1 MQNKKWLAW
10 ALAVIVVFVG
20 ASIAFNA
27 AARAPVAKVA
37 GSDPSPSSTE
47 PATAPTR
54 SASSGVSAPGSASAA
69 STATSKDPSS
79 SPPASSAKEPKE
91 PAKPRAPRSSA
102 PATEVES
109 PKLEVPATSEPKA
122 TTLPKSVKKAP
133 VLSGTVPREG
143 TAKGELTS
151 GFPTK
156 ALPIPQGSRII
167 DSSVSTQ
174 KRNVQV
180 AVNFRTSLGVE
191 AVLKFYE
198 SQATRRGWVATR
210 GTAADGAKSITLGFG
225 NDTMA
230 ATVRTAPTGA
240 NLVAAFGTYEV
251 GR

>member
-10 ALAVIVVFVG
+10 ALAVIVVLVG
-20 ASIAFNA
+20 ATFAFNA
-27 AARAPVAKVA
+27 AARTPAA
-37 GSDPSPSSTE
+37 GGASSSPSPSATE
-47 PATAPTR
+47 PAIAPT
-54 SASSGVSAPGSASAA
+54 SSASASANEPSKNSSATA
-69 STATSKDPSS
+69 STTKRPSS
-79 SPPASSAKEPKE
+79 MPPASSATGTKEAGSP
-91 PAKPRAPRSSA
+91 PASA

-156 ALPIPQGSRII
+156 ALPIPQGARII

-180 AVNFRTSLGVE
+180 AVNYRTSMSVE

-198 SQATRRGWVATR
+198 SEAAKRGWVATR
-210 GTAADGAKSITLGFG
+210 GTAADGAQSITLGFG
-225 NDTMA
+225 DDTMA

-240 NLVAAFGTYEV
+240 TTVAAFGTYEV
-251 GR
+251 GS

>member
-27 AARAPVAKVA
+27 AARAPAAKVA

-47 PATAPTR
+47 QATAPTR
-54 SASSGVSAPGSASAA
+54 SASESVSAPGSASAA
-69 STATSKDPSS
+69 STATSKNPSS
-79 SPPASSAKEPKE
+79 APPASSAKESKE
-91 PAKPRAPRSSA
+91 PRSPRSSA

-109 PKLEVPATSEPKA
+109 PKLEVPATTEPKA

-156 ALPIPQGSRII
+156 AMPIPQGAHII

-180 AVNFRTSLGVE
+180 AVNYRTSLSVE

-198 SQATRRGWVATR
+198 SQAAKRGWVATR
-210 GTAADGAKSITLGFG
+210 GTAADGAKSISLGFG
-225 NDTMA
+225 DDTMT

-240 NLVAAFGTYEV
+240 TTVAAFGTYVV
-251 GR
+251 GK

>member
-10 ALAVIVVFVG
+10 ALAVIVVLVG
-20 ASIAFNA
+20 ATIAFNA
-27 AARAPVAKVA
+27 AARTPAA
-37 GSDPSPSSTE
+37 GGASSSPSPSATE
-47 PATAPTR
+47 PAIAPTS
-54 SASSGVSAPGSASAA
+54 SASSSANEPSKNSSAAA
-69 STATSKDPSS
+69 STAKRPSS
-79 SPPASSAKEPKE
+79 MPPASSATGTKEAGSP
-91 PAKPRAPRSSA
+91 PASA

-156 ALPIPQGSRII
+156 ALPIPQGARII

-174 KRNVQV
+174 NRNVQV
-180 AVNFRTSLGVE
+180 AVNYRTSMSVE

-198 SQATRRGWVATR
+198 SEAAKRGWVATR

-225 NDTMA
+225 DDTMA
-230 ATVRTAPTGA
+230 ATVRTAATGA
-240 NLVAAFGTYEV
+240 TTVAAFGTYEV
-251 GR
+251 GS

>member
-10 ALAVIVVFVG
+10 ALAVIVVLVG
-20 ASIAFNA
+20 ATIAFNA
-27 AARAPVAKVA
+27 AARTPAA
-37 GSDPSPSSTE
+37 GGASSGPSPSATE
-47 PATAPTR
+47 PAIAPTS
-54 SASSGVSAPGSASAA
+54 SASSSANEPSKNSSAAA
-69 STATSKDPSS
+69 STAKRPSS
-79 SPPASSAKEPKE
+79 MPPASSATGTKEAGSP
-91 PAKPRAPRSSA
+91 PASA

-109 PKLEVPATSEPKA
+109 PKLEVPATSVPKA

-156 ALPIPQGSRII
+156 ALPIPQGARII

-180 AVNFRTSLGVE
+180 AVNYRTSMSVE

-198 SQATRRGWVATR
+198 SEAAKRGWVATR

-225 NDTMA
+225 DDTMA

-240 NLVAAFGTYEV
+240 TTVAAFGTYEV
-251 GR
+251 GS